1 MLEKI
6 PINIWDVN
14 IDNIVISKLV
24 ETKTNSKYL
33 TRYSD
38 KVKRLLVL
46 ILPQMSGF
54 DKIFKLKYKSNKL
67 MSFYINDEKLL

>member
-1 MLEKI
+1 MLEKK